1 MFDVNIST
9 EQGKVLGEFVWDSYF
24 FEPSKYDYAF
34 YLYRDGERVDTK
46 WYTDNVKVEFPIT
59 DITGL
64 FQIKAFIRDK
74 ACGDKRYFDSQE
86 VLINI

>member
-46 WYTDNVKVEFPIT
+46 WYTDSVKVEFPVKS
-59 DITGL
+59 ITGI
-64 FQIKAFIRDK
+64 FYIKVFVKDK
-74 ACGDKRYFDSQE
+74 IDKSKRQFDSQE
-86 VLINI
+86 LLINI